1 MSVAIPEGFVPL
13 QLRTNPY
20 IDACGPLYGRR
31 DGDALVLGLRVE
43 RRHCNPGG
51 SCHGGM
57 LTTLADMLL
66 VLGAGAQTGLSRYMV
81 TVNLSCDFI
90 APAMEGSWI
99 EGRLQVLRSTRNL
112 VFCQGQLCADGVPVL
127 RLSGIAKPSGAHE
140 ASFTLAHYLGE
151 AGAPGRD
158 GVGTADAPQ
167 HRTPVSRG

>member
-1 MSVAIPEGFVPL
+1 MPVHIPDGFVPL
-13 QLRTNPY
+13 QLRPNPY

-31 DGDALVLGLRVE
+31 DGDALCLGLRVE
-43 RRHCNPGG
+43 RRHCNPAG

-81 TVNLSCDFI
+81 TVNRSCDFI
-90 APAMEGSWI
+90 APAMEGAWV

-112 VFCQGQLCADGVPVL
+112 VFCQGNLQADGALVL

-140 ASFTLAHYLGE
+140 TSFTLAHYLGE
-151 AGAPGRD
+151 
-158 GVGTADAPQ
+158 VGPEK
-167 HRTPVSRG
+167 